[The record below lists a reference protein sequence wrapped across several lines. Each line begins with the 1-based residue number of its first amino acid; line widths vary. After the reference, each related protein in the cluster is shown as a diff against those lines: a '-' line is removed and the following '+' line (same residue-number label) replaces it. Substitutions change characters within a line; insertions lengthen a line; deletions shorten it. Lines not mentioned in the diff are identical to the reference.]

1 MVFDVIIDDPIAAA
15 VTQLSNT
22 IPGGGATVTGIS
34 NQGTITSNEL
44 ADFAT
49 DDPDDATGSSDPT
62 STPITAAP
70 ILSATKVD
78 ALTNDADGDGN
89 ISPGDTITYTVV
101 ITNTGDQAASGV
113 SFADTP
119 DANTALTVGS
129 VTTTQGAITS
139 GNTAGDS
146 TVGVSLGTIP
156 GGGASA
162 TVVFDVIIDDPI
174 AAGASD
180 ISNQG
185 TITSNELADFATDD
199 PDDATGSSDPTS
211 TPITAAPDVSATKT
225 AALQADADADGNVD
239 PGDTVRYTITLTND
253 GDEGAANLAVTDP
266 VPANTTLDAVVS
278 TPTGSTDDSTATN
291 IDVNSFSLAGG
302 GATTSVVFDVI
313 VDDPIAA
320 GVTQLSNT
328 ATVTGTGIGPL
339 TVGPETTPITAEPDV
354 SATKTAALQAD
365 ADADGNVDP
374 GDTVR
379 YTITLTNDGDE
390 GAANLAVTDPVPAN
404 TTLDAVVSTPTG
416 STDDSTATD
425 IDVNSFSLAGGGA
438 TTSVVFDV
446 IVDDPIAAGVTQLS
460 NTATVTGTGIGP
472 LTVGP
477 ETTPITAAPILSA
490 TKVDALTNDADGDG
504 NISPGDTITYTVV
517 ITNTGDQA
525 ASGVSFADTPDANTA
540 LTVGS
545 VTTTQGAI
553 TSGNTAGD
561 STVGV
566 SLGTIPGGGAS
577 ATVVFDVI
585 IDDPIAAGAS
595 DISNQGTITSNEL
608 ADFATDDPD
617 DATGS
622 SDPTSTPITAAPI
635 LSATKVDALTN
646 DADGDGNISP
656 GDTITYTVVITNT
669 GDQAA
674 SGVSFADTPDANTAL
689 TVGSVTTTQGAIT
702 SGNTAGDSTVG
713 VSLGTIPGGGASATV
728 VFDVIIDDP
737 IAAGASD
744 ISNQGTITSN
754 ELADFATDDPD
765 DATGSSDP
773 TSTPITAAPDVSATK
788 TAALQADADADGN
801 VDPGD
806 TVRYN
811 HHLDQ
816 RWG

>member
-1 MVFDVIIDDPIAAA
+1 MNSFSLAGGGATTSVVFDVIVDDPIAAG

-22 IPGGGATVTGIS
+22 ATVTG
-34 NQGTITSNEL
+34 
-44 ADFAT
+44 
-49 DDPDDATGSSDPT
+49 TGIGPLT
-62 STPITAAP
+62 VGPETTPITAAP

-278 TPTGSTDDSTATN
+278 TPTGSTDDSTATD

-404 TTLDAVVSTPTG
+404 TTLTTQWSRSPSGNTA
-416 STDDSTATD
+416 DSTAT
-425 IDVNSFSLAGGGA
+425 
-438 TTSVVFDV
+438 
-446 IVDDPIAAGVTQLS
+446 
-460 NTATVTGTGIGP
+460 
-472 LTVGP
+472 
-477 ETTPITAAPILSA
+477 
-490 TKVDALTNDADGDG
+490 
-504 NISPGDTITYTVV
+504 
-517 ITNTGDQA
+517 
-525 ASGVSFADTPDANTA
+525 
-540 LTVGS
+540 
-545 VTTTQGAI
+545 
-553 TSGNTAGD
+553 
-561 STVGV
+561 
-566 SLGTIPGGGAS
+566 
-577 ATVVFDVI
+577 
-585 IDDPIAAGAS
+585 
-595 DISNQGTITSNEL
+595 
-608 ADFATDDPD
+608 
-617 DATGS
+617 
-622 SDPTSTPITAAPI
+622 
-635 LSATKVDALTN
+635 
-646 DADGDGNISP
+646 
-656 GDTITYTVVITNT
+656 
-669 GDQAA
+669 
-674 SGVSFADTPDANTAL
+674 
-689 TVGSVTTTQGAIT
+689 
-702 SGNTAGDSTVG
+702 
-713 VSLGTIPGGGASATV
+713 
-728 VFDVIIDDP
+728 
-737 IAAGASD
+737 
-744 ISNQGTITSN
+744 
-754 ELADFATDDPD
+754 
-765 DATGSSDP
+765 
-773 TSTPITAAPDVSATK
+773 
-788 TAALQADADADGN
+788 N
-801 VDPGD
+801 VD
-806 TVRYN
+806 V
-811 HHLDQ
+811 
-816 RWG
+816 